1 MFYKQI
7 EEKRNEWL
15 CSTGCTVKEVIS
27 YIEKR
32 GKMRDAQIEAI
43 KTFLFLKLHC
53 RNKPLWELFCS
64 GEFNHEQT
72 LRTARAVP
80 ASHAVMQSTPAAVA
94 LLEYSRLYN
103 KSGKMLSNDLEQEIL
118 EHADQVNFTKAFQD
132 LFYGISYPDYLYS
145 LPMGAGKTYLMAAFI
160 YLDLSFAIREPQ
172 NPLFAHNFMILAPSG
187 KKTSIMPSL
196 KNIMEFDPTWVLP
209 AEVAAEVR
217 RIVRFEVLDEA
228 SSARGSN
235 IVRNPNAQ
243 KISQHLS
250 SDGDDLMGLVAFTNA
265 EKVILD
271 RIDKAALD
279 PNLFAVDEEQ
289 RKEYDRIKQANE
301 LRTIIGQIPQMA
313 IFIDEVHHVASEEN
327 KLRGVV
333 TDWAR
338 KGSFKYML
346 GFSGTPYLDSAE
358 PVQIG
363 LQTVKN
369 TDLSNVV
376 YHYPLLWAVGN
387 FLKRPD
393 IKLADGT
400 SEDIIRN
407 GLNEFLSQYGT
418 KVYANGTCAKVA
430 IYCTSIEQLEEEVY
444 PQAAAI
450 CAEHGLNAA
459 EAILKFHG
467 GNKSYHVLADA
478 AHDFAMLDTPQSRK
492 RVVLL
497 VKIGQEGWDCKSLTS
512 VILSQKGACPT
523 NLVLQTSCRCL
534 REVGD
539 YKSPKTD
546 YKSPSTSPKTEE
558 RALIWLNEWNYAKL
572 NSEFNKTQNT
582 SIDELVK
589 FNGRKQT
596 VVQRYSRMERLKVP
610 EINFYQM
617 RINRTTKCEES
628 EARTKELLASPDI
641 IVTHKRMEITQK
653 QLGDKTVDKYE
664 EEAVYDEYATF
675 NQWLHL
681 TAKEGFNMTP
691 VSQLLQHEKLLD
703 NIFRQITI
711 EHDGVRYYRDD
722 VDQTQVR
729 SNVRLAFVPKKTY
742 FQDKE
747 IIPRTA
753 KLLAIEKEVLEQP
766 KPVDSLR
773 KYYPSQADADD
784 IHYFDSLTPKELEDE
799 HRTAERMKARG
810 REVLDPMTDFTE
822 RDYSYHYLPYKF
834 DSTLERRFFTE
845 YAIPLKELKDRGLEI
860 YFNGDDELTEFKIA
874 CYKQVGKDQW
884 EELGG
889 YVPDFLILQRDGEGQ
904 LHKMLIVETKG
915 EGYELNF
922 AEKHQFMGGQF
933 IEDNKAQ
940 FGYQN
945 FSFLYLPEQ
954 QEQAYSQM
962 LRDRITEFFN
972 D

>member
-7 EEKRNEWL
+7 EEKRHEWL
-15 CSTGCTVKEVIS
+15 NSTACTVKEVVS
-27 YIEKR
+27 YIERK

-43 KTFLFLKLHC
+43 KTFLYLKLHC

-72 LRTARAVP
+72 LKTARAV
-80 ASHAVMQSTPAAVA
+80 ADSYAVMQRTPAAVA

-118 EHADQVNFTKAFQD
+118 EHASEIDFTKAFQD
-132 LFYGISYPDYLYS
+132 LFYGIGYPDYLYS

-209 AEVAAEVR
+209 EAVADEVR

-228 SSARGSN
+228 STARGSN

-243 KISQHLS
+243 KISHHLS
-250 SDGDDLMGLVAFTNA
+250 GDGDELMGLVAFTNA

-271 RIDKAALD
+271 RIDKAAAD
-279 PNLFAVDEEQ
+279 PGLFTDNEEL

-301 LRTIIGQIPQMA
+301 LRTMIGQIPQMA

-333 TDWAR
+333 TGWAR

-358 PVQIG
+358 PVKIG
-363 LQTVKN
+363 QVTVKN
-369 TDLSNVV
+369 TDLPNVV

-407 GLNEFLSQYGT
+407 GLNEFLSQYGST
-418 KVYANGTCAKVA
+418 TYANGTCAKVA

-444 PQAAAI
+444 PQATAI
-450 CAEHGLNAA
+450 CAEHGLNAS

-467 GNKSYHVLADA
+467 GNKTYRMPADA
-478 AHDFAMLDTPQSRK
+478 ARDFAMLDTPQSRK

-534 REVGD
+534 REVIH
-539 YKSPKTD
+539 TD
-546 YKSPSTSPKTEE
+546 GETEE
-558 RALIWLNEWNYAKL
+558 RALIWLNEWNYSKL

-589 FNGRKQT
+589 ANGRNQT
-596 VVQRYSRMERLKVP
+596 TVQRYSRMERLEVP
-610 EINFYQM
+610 EISFFQM
-617 RINRTTKCEES
+617 GIKRTTEYEES
-628 EARTKELLASPDI
+628 EARTAELLTPANI
-641 IVTHKRMEITQK
+641 IATRKHIEITQK
-653 QLGDKTVDKYE
+653 ALGDKTIDKYE
-664 EEAVYDEYATF
+664 EEAVCDEYTTF
-675 NQWLHL
+675 NQWLYL

-691 VSQLLQHEKLLD
+691 VSLLLRHEGLLTD
-703 NIFRQITI
+703 IFSRITV
-711 EHDGVRYYRDD
+711 ERDGVRYYRDD
-722 VDQTQVR
+722 IDQQQVR

-742 FQDKE
+742 FQEKE
-747 IIPRTA
+747 IIPKTA
-753 KLLAIEKEVLEQP
+753 RMLAIEKEVFEQP
-766 KPVDSLR
+766 KPVGSLR
-773 KYYPSQADADD
+773 KYYPDQADVED
-784 IHYFDSLTPKELEDE
+784 IHYFDSLTPKELEEE

-834 DSTLERRFFTE
+834 DSPLERRFFTE
-845 YAIPLKELKDRGLEI
+845 YAIHLKELKDRGLEI

-889 YVPDFLILQRDGEGQ
+889 YVPDFLILQRDGEGR
-904 LHKMLIVETKG
+904 LHKVLIVETKG

-922 AEKHQFMGGQF
+922 AEKRQFMVGQF

-940 FGYQN
+940 LGYQN
-945 FSFLYLPEQ
+945 FSFLYLPEKE
-954 QEQAYSQM
+954 EQDYSRK
-962 LRDRITEFFN
+962 LRERITEFFN
-972 D
+972 E

>member
-7 EEKRNEWL
+7 EEKRNEWFL
-15 CSTGCTVKEVIS
+15 SAQCTVREIIS

-72 LRTARAVP
+72 LKTARAV
-80 ASHAVMQSTPAAVA
+80 ADSFAVMQSNPAAVA

-103 KSGKMLSNDLEQEIL
+103 KSGKMLSNDLELEIL
-118 EHADQVNFTKAFQD
+118 EHADQVDFKKAFQD

-209 AEVAAEVR
+209 AEVAAEVS
-217 RIVRFEVLDEA
+217 RIIRFEVLDEA
-228 SSARGSN
+228 STARGSN

-250 SDGDDLMGLVAFTNA
+250 SDGDELMGLVAFTNA

-279 PNLFAVDEEQ
+279 PNLFGADEEQ

-313 IFIDEVHHVASEEN
+313 IFIDEVHHVANEEN

-333 TDWAR
+333 TNWAQ

-363 LQTVKN
+363 MQTVKN

-407 GLNEFLSQYGT
+407 GLNEFLSQYGDKT
-418 KVYANGTCAKVA
+418 YANGTCAKVA

-444 PQAAAI
+444 PQVCTI
-450 CAEHGLNAA
+450 CAEHGLNAS
-459 EAILKFHG
+459 EAILRFHG
-467 GNKSYHVLADA
+467 GNKTYHVSADA
-478 AHDFAMLDTPQSRK
+478 ANDFTMLDTPQSRK

-534 REVGD
+534 REVIHGGED
-539 YKSPKTD
+539 
-546 YKSPSTSPKTEE
+546 E

-582 SIDELVK
+582 SIEELVQ
-589 FNGRKQT
+589 FNGRNQT

-610 EINFYQM
+610 EISFYQM

-628 EARTKELLASPDI
+628 EARTAELLASPDL
-641 IVTHKRMEITQK
+641 IVKRERMEITQK

-664 EEAVYDEYATF
+664 EEAVYDEHTTF

-691 VSQLLQHEKLLD
+691 VSQLFQHEKLLA
-703 NIFRQITI
+703 NIFSQITV
-711 EHDGVRYYRDD
+711 EHEGVRYYRDD
-722 VDQTQVR
+722 IDQSQVR
-729 SNVRLAFVPKKTY
+729 SNVRLTFVPKKTY

-753 KLLAIEKEVLEQP
+753 KLLAIKKEILPALQVRQHVGATL
-766 KPVDSLR
+766 L
-773 KYYPSQADADD
+773 
-784 IHYFDSLTPKELEDE
+784 
-799 HRTAERMKARG
+799 HRVCHSSEGVERPWTG
-810 REVLDPMTDFTE
+810 NLFQ
-822 RDYSYHYLPYKF
+822 
-834 DSTLERRFFTE
+834 RR
-845 YAIPLKELKDRGLEI
+845 
-860 YFNGDDELTEFKIA
+860 
-874 CYKQVGKDQW
+874 
-884 EELGG
+884 
-889 YVPDFLILQRDGEGQ
+889 
-904 LHKMLIVETKG
+904 
-915 EGYELNF
+915 
-922 AEKHQFMGGQF
+922 
-933 IEDNKAQ
+933 
-940 FGYQN
+940 
-945 FSFLYLPEQ
+945 
-954 QEQAYSQM
+954 
-962 LRDRITEFFN
+962 
-972 D
+972 